1 MHAIILLQKYSP
13 ILVFY
18 KYKEN
23 KIELN
28 YFLKKLQIKY
38 W

>member
-23 KIELN
+23 KIEFN
-28 YFLKKLQIKY
+28 YFLIQLQIKY

>member
-23 KIELN
+23 KIEF
-28 YFLKKLQIKY
+28 FLFS
-38 W
+38 